1 MAKKEKAR
9 GFIKEFKEFALKG
22 NMFDMAI
29 GVIIGGVFK
38 DLVDSFTKNLIMPII
53 SIFTGSID
61 FSSWKIA
68 LPSLF
73 RRKARSRDRR
83 GDRKLPLLRRFPL
96 LCYQLPD
103 SCFCDLPDG
112 QRNEHAALPRQRKE
126 RGRAGGTPRAE
137 QRRKASYRNSRFAQ
151 GPLTS
156 FRDSIFH
163 PSQL

>member
-1 MAKKEKAR
+1 MAKKEKAK
-9 GFIKEFKEFALKG
+9 GIIKEFKEFALKG

-73 RRKARSRDRR
+73 GEKLDPETGEAIVNYLRFGDFLSSVISFLILAIVIFLMVKGMNKLRSLGQKKQAEEEEPAAPPEPSNEEKLLTEIRD
-83 GDRKLPLLRRFPL
+83 LL
-96 LCYQLPD
+96 
-103 SCFCDLPDG
+103 
-112 QRNEHAALPRQRKE
+112 KE
-126 RGRAGGTPRAE
+126 R
-137 QRRKASYRNSRFAQ
+137 
-151 GPLTS
+151 
-156 FRDSIFH
+156 
-163 PSQL
+163 

>member
-73 RRKARSRDRR
+73 GEKLDPETGEAIANYLCFGDFLSSVISFLILAFVIFLMVKGMNTLRSLGKEKKEEEPAAPPEPSNEEKLLTEIRDLLK
-83 GDRKLPLLRRFPL
+83 DR
-96 LCYQLPD
+96 
-103 SCFCDLPDG
+103 
-112 QRNEHAALPRQRKE
+112 
-126 RGRAGGTPRAE
+126 
-137 QRRKASYRNSRFAQ
+137 
-151 GPLTS
+151 
-156 FRDSIFH
+156 
-163 PSQL
+163 

>member
-1 MAKKEKAR
+1 MAKAEKAR

-53 SIFTGSID
+53 SIFTGSVD

-73 RRKARSRDRR
+73 GEKLDPETGEAIVNYLRFGDFLSSVISFLILALVIFLMVKGMNKLRTLGQKKQAEEEEPAAPPEPSNEEKLLTEIRD
-83 GDRKLPLLRRFPL
+83 LL
-96 LCYQLPD
+96 
-103 SCFCDLPDG
+103 
-112 QRNEHAALPRQRKE
+112 KE
-126 RGRAGGTPRAE
+126 R
-137 QRRKASYRNSRFAQ
+137 
-151 GPLTS
+151 
-156 FRDSIFH
+156 
-163 PSQL
+163 